1 MSKSRMLQVC
11 ALVATTALL
20 VCGRQAV
27 AQSPHHFQI
36 RAISTPNADRVYPP
50 KGPTEKKRLEQLA
63 AGFGVLPPLDSN
75 GYDEWI
81 CFPGSSNP
89 NSPDCSSIAPGGM
102 VVGQVAYTQSLSACD
117 ASASGAPNCGQIFWF
132 YEDDTSDT
140 TDDLVVS
147 VVVKQGLNY
156 ILDTGPFN
164 FGPNPFPGSVVAIID
179 DTAFGTLGQTG
190 PGNGFCVG
198 STETCVNPVKGPAT
212 MTITTT
218 VGVSTIKTTVDMF
231 LE

>member
-1 MSKSRMLQVC
+1 MPQYRAFQLLAFTAVL
-11 ALVATTALL
+11 ALF
-20 VCGRQAV
+20 VCGPQAL
-27 AQSPHHFQI
+27 AQSPHQFQI
-36 RAISTPNADRVYPP
+36 RAVSPAHADTVHPP
-50 KGPTEKKRLEQLA
+50 SPVEKKRLEQLA

-89 NSPDCSSIAPGGM
+89 NSPDCSSIAPGGL
-102 VVGQVAYTQSLSACD
+102 VIGQIAYTQSLSACD
-117 ASASGAPNCGQIFWF
+117 ASSSGAPNCGQIFWF
-132 YEDDTSDT
+132 YEDDTGDT

-147 VVVKQGLNY
+147 VVVKQGLHY
-156 ILDTGPFN
+156 ILDSGPFN
-164 FGPNPFPGSVVAIID
+164 FGPNTFAGSVVAIID

-190 PGNGFCVG
+190 PGNGFCYG

-218 VGVSTIKTTVDMF
+218 VGISTIKTTVNMF